1 MVPLWVVP
9 SSVTGDERVA
19 LVLTCSCAGLGV
31 QGGTGQPMVPP
42 TVNVALR
49 ICVTLVEVT
58 TLAVIVWLPF
68 DSVPVLNPWALPLAA
83 VPAKSSGAKL
93 SVRRGVPAMVG
104 LSR

>member
-1 MVPLWVVP
+1 MVPLWVVT
-9 SSVTGDERVA
+9 SSGTRGERVA

-42 TVNVALR
+42 CVTVALR
-49 ICVTLVEVT
+49 ICVRFVELT
-58 TLAVIVWLPF
+58 TLAVIVWLPL
-68 DSVPVLNPWALPLAA
+68 DTVPVLNPWALPLAA

-93 SVRRGVPAMVG
+93 SVWRGVPAMVG